1 MRFLSRFDIIELMMT
16 PSFWIGVATVVFVT
30 LLVYWLL
37 TRLIAF
43 VKKGITTWGDKHPS
57 TNRMRFILTDMLNRT
72 SRVLL
77 FVVALLFSLRF
88 VDLPDHLFGTV
99 SHAWFPGLRY
109 PGGAVDGSGGGV
121 VASSRHAGAG
131 KP

>member
-43 VKKGITTWGDKHPS
+43 VKKGSPPGRQAPQHQPD
-57 TNRMRFILTDMLNRT
+57 
-72 SRVLL
+72 
-77 FVVALLFSLRF
+77 ALY
-88 VDLPDHLFGTV
+88 PDGY
-99 SHAWFPGLRY
+99 A
-109 PGGAVDGSGGGV
+109 
-121 VASSRHAGAG
+121 
-131 KP
+131 

>member
-43 VKKGITTWGDKHPS
+43 VKKGITLGRQAPQHQPD
-57 TNRMRFILTDMLNRT
+57 
-72 SRVLL
+72 
-77 FVVALLFSLRF
+77 ALY
-88 VDLPDHLFGTV
+88 PDGY
-99 SHAWFPGLRY
+99 A
-109 PGGAVDGSGGGV
+109 
-121 VASSRHAGAG
+121 
-131 KP
+131 

>member
-43 VKKGITTWGDKHPS
+43 VKKGITTATS
-57 TNRMRFILTDMLNRT
+57 TPAPTGC
-72 SRVLL
+72 
-77 FVVALLFSLRF
+77 ALS
-88 VDLPDHLFGTV
+88 
-99 SHAWFPGLRY
+99 
-109 PGGAVDGSGGGV
+109 
-121 VASSRHAGAG
+121 
-131 KP
+131 

>member
-43 VKKGITTWGDKHPS
+43 VKERDHHLGRQAPQHQPD
-57 TNRMRFILTDMLNRT
+57 
-72 SRVLL
+72 
-77 FVVALLFSLRF
+77 ALY
-88 VDLPDHLFGTV
+88 PDGY
-99 SHAWFPGLRY
+99 A
-109 PGGAVDGSGGGV
+109 
-121 VASSRHAGAG
+121 
-131 KP
+131 

>member
-1 MRFLSRFDIIELMMT
+1 
-16 PSFWIGVATVVFVT
+16 
-30 LLVYWLL
+30 
-37 TRLIAF
+37 
-43 VKKGITTWGDKHPS
+43 
-57 TNRMRFILTDMLNRT
+57 MRFILTDMLNRT
-72 SRVLL
+72 SRFLL

-99 SHAWFPGLRY
+99 SHARFTVFAIRWRCGWIR
-109 PGGAVDGSGGGV
+109 GGV

>member
-43 VKKGITTWGDKHPS
+43 VKKGSPPGDKHPS

-99 SHAWFPGLRY
+99 SHARFWSSLS
-109 PGGAVDGSGGGV
+109 GGAVDGSGGGV

>member
-43 VKKGITTWGDKHPS
+43 VKKGITTSGDKHPS

-88 VDLPDHLFGTV
+88 VDLPDHLFGTA
-99 SHAWFPGLRY
+99 SHACSCLRY

>member
-1 MRFLSRFDIIELMMT
+1 MSRFDIIELMMT

-43 VKKGITTWGDKHPS
+43 VKKGITTRGDKHPS

-77 FVVALLFSLRF
+77 LSWHCCSACVSSTYRIISL
-88 VDLPDHLFGTV
+88 VP
-99 SHAWFPGLRY
+99 
-109 PGGAVDGSGGGV
+109 
-121 VASSRHAGAG
+121 
-131 KP
+131 